1 MNDGVILLTNVVI
14 CVIIITQQNET
25 KEKHMGLDNSIEIR
39 RTPYTDKIPKLQR
52 FNAEWDTKREF
63 DFCVCYWRK
72 CWNVR
77 GVIFDVVDCGKPMDN
92 LECPLNAGEIDRIIV
107 ALQSFNADNWNDA
120 LGSIWSWEDVE
131 EKLKT
136 DVKNLKILR
145 KLMDK
150 YDLEVFF
157 VDSY

>member
-1 MNDGVILLTNVVI
+1 M
-14 CVIIITQQNET
+14 
-25 KEKHMGLDNSIEIR
+25 
-39 RTPYTDKIPKLQR
+39 
-52 FNAEWDTKREF
+52 
-63 DFCVCYWRK
+63 
-72 CWNVR
+72 R
-77 GVIFDVVDCGKPMDN
+77 GAIFDATDPGKPMDN
-92 LECPLNAGEIDRIIV
+92 IVCPLNADEIDRIIV

-131 EKLKT
+131 EKLQT